1 VKKILKFLMIST
13 GIAALAFTAGL
24 YLGAIRETERFFRM
38 EDEEK

>member
-1 VKKILKFLMIST
+1 MKKILKFLMIST
-13 GIAALAFTAGL
+13 GIAALAFTVGL